1 MVKEY
6 EGEIKAGMFVYIL
19 PENERRTSEYPDWFN
34 NSDGVKHYTGRKNIE
49 GMILRISK
57 ASGMNIYL
65 ETPQYINMPSYCY
78 NKADCFVLGNIALKP
93 NNGEEQLYI
102 EELHKRL
109 NIDTTWSYDSRCPY
123 TVNGE
128 RCASEE
134 TLIRAGYIVYSVAE
148 FKDFCRNNHIYL
160 PKSIRENE
168 NQLQGEESSL
178 RRGDESGKSGV
189 CSGRH
194 RIKFAVGHLSNKAF
208 SVQSQERARR
218 SKNAVSS

>member
-6 EGEIKAGMFVYIL
+6 EGEIKAGMFIYIL
-19 PENERRTSEYPDWFN
+19 PENERRISEYPDLFS
-34 NSDGVKHYTGRKNIE
+34 NSNGLNYYTGRKNIE

-57 ASGMNIYL
+57 TSRVNIYL
-65 ETPQYINMPSYCY
+65 ETPQYLHMPCFYY

-93 NNGEEQLYI
+93 NNIDEQLYI
-102 EELHKRL
+102 KELHKKL
-109 NIDTTWSYDSRCPY
+109 NINTSWEYDSLCPY

-128 RCASEE
+128 RCAAEE
-134 TLIRAGYIVYSVAE
+134 VLIRAGYIVYSVAE
-148 FKDFCRNNHIYL
+148 FKDFCRNNHIYS

-168 NQLQGEESSL
+168 NQLQGEESPL
-178 RRGDESGKSGV
+178 GRGNESGKSGV

-194 RIKFAVGHLSNKAF
+194 RIKFAVGHLSNKAY